1 MVEDNEK
8 RPEELAKDLDDFDAT
23 EIDDKDLEGVSG
35 GAAVKARTTE
45 PEKSVGTK
53 KEAKALKLRLH
64 EGKKGPTMFF
74 AG

>member
-1 MVEDNEK
+1 MAKDKEK
-8 RPEELAKDLDDFDAT
+8 TPEEVAKDLDAFDSA

-35 GAAVKARTTE
+35 GAAVKPGATE

-53 KEAKALKLRLH
+53 KGAKALKLRLH